1 MPEPTPSSVQHDS
14 PMTRRL
20 LQEPTF
26 HFFVIALAIFALY
39 WWAETGNENLLEID
53 QREIDARIFM
63 QEMSSGD
70 ALTAQQREFIT
81 SSFVEEQILVQEALA
96 LGLDNDAR
104 IHDLLAQ
111 KMRHVLSGD
120 IIQPD
125 DTELENYYQ
134 QNQAR
139 YRIPPAVDVE
149 ELVLDSRE
157 SLAADVLRMLQ
168 SESSSEDILARQEGN
183 AAPLANVSEQDLRN
197 IFDANFARQVV
208 ESTAGEWTGPFMSN
222 RGQHWL
228 RVTSRYPEH
237 LPALDEI
244 RDRVRL
250 EWITEEEEARL
261 QDAIDALWEKYSVR
275 IIEGSDE
282 E

>member
-1 MPEPTPSSVQHDS
+1 MPEPTPSSAQQTPSIV
-14 PMTRRL
+14 RL
-20 LQEPTF
+20 LLHEPTF
-26 HFFVIALAIFALY
+26 HFLVIALAIFALY
-39 WWAETGNENLLEID
+39 WWSDRSNENLLEID

-63 QEMSSGD
+63 QELNSGEP
-70 ALTAQQREFIT
+70 LSEQQRDFIT
-81 SSFVEEQILVQEALA
+81 SSFVEEQILVREALA

-120 IIQPD
+120 IIQPSD
-125 DTELENYYQ
+125 EELENYYLRYLD
-134 QNQAR
+134 R
-139 YRIPPAVDVE
+139 YRVPPMVDLE
-149 ELVLDSRE
+149 EMVLDRRE
-157 SLAADVLRMLQ
+157 PLPADVLNML
-168 SESSSEDILARQEGN
+168 ESGSGSTDVLAQQRGD

-197 IFDANFARQVV
+197 IFDADFANRVFGA
-208 ESTAGEWTGPFMSN
+208 TGGEWVGPFISN

-228 RVTSRYPEH
+228 RVTSRNPER
-237 LPALDEI
+237 LPTLDEI

-261 QDAIDALWEKYSVR
+261 QDAIDELWSKYSVR
-275 IIEGSDE
+275 IIEGSNE

>member
-1 MPEPTPSSVQHDS
+1 MPDPNPSTAQQNSS
-14 PMTRRL
+14 MTRVL
-20 LQEPTF
+20 LHEPTF
-26 HFFVIALAIFALY
+26 HFLLIALAIFALY
-39 WWAETGNENLLEID
+39 WWSDRRNENLLEID

-63 QEMSSGD
+63 QEMSSGEP
-70 ALTAQQREFIT
+70 LTEQQRDFIT

-120 IIQPD
+120 VIQPGD
-125 DTELENYYQ
+125 EQLESYYLR
-134 QNQAR
+134 NLDR
-139 YRIPPAVDVE
+139 YREPPMVDVE

-157 SLAADVLRMLQ
+157 PLPEDVLAMLESGSSSADVLAQ
-168 SESSSEDILARQEGN
+168 RQGDT
-183 AAPLANVSEQDLRN
+183 APLNGVSEQDLRN
-197 IFDANFARQVV
+197 IFDANFATRVFG
-208 ESTAGEWTGPFMSN
+208 STDGEWNGPYISN

-228 RVTSRYPEH
+228 RVTGRSPER
-237 LPALDEI
+237 LPTLDEI

-261 QDAIDALWEKYSVR
+261 QDAIDELWNKYSVR
-275 IIEGSDE
+275 IIEGSNE